1 MNQNPQILTA
11 VYDFALWLIPQTAKF
26 PKNQRYLLG
35 ERLENSVLA
44 VLENIV
50 VANYQKQREAD
61 LHKANL
67 ELQKLRFLIRLSK
80 DLKLLSVQKYEFAAK
95 QLESIGKQ
103 LGGWIK
109 VS

>member
-1 MNQNPQILTA
+1 M
-11 VYDFALWLIPQTAKF
+11 
-26 PKNQRYLLG
+26 G
-35 ERLENSVLA
+35 ERLENSALS

-50 VANYQKQREAD
+50 VANYQKQKEAD

-80 DLKLLSVQKYEFAAK
+80 DLKLLSLQKYEFAAK